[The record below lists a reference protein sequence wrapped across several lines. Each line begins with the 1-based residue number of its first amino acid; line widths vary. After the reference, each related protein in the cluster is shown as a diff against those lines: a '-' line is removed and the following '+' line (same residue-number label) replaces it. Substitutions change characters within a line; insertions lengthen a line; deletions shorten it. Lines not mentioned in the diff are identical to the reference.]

1 MEQSFSNLTPN
12 IVLGIVAHPDDLDVG
27 AGGTMAAFAKQGAEV
42 HYLILTDGGKG
53 SNDPALTSAELTTI
67 RRQEQ
72 RDALE
77 ILGGKQAHFLDYP
90 DGELEI
96 SMILKKDIV
105 KAIRTIKPDVVVTLD
120 PTLVYSARAGI
131 INHPDHRAAGQAVLD
146 AVFPLARDHLT
157 FPELLEQGYQPHKT
171 PTILLINFDA
181 GNFAVDITD
190 TFELKKSAL
199 KAHTS
204 QFGDLEGSTWLRDMA
219 KRNGEQAGYELAESF
234 VRLDIRG

>member
-1 MEQSFSNLTPN
+1 MEQSFSPLTPK

-27 AGGTMAAFAKQGAEV
+27 AGGTMAHFAKQGAEI
-42 HYLILTDGGKG
+42 HYLILTDGSKG
-53 SNDPALTSAELTTI
+53 SEDPNVTSKELTDT

-72 RDALE
+72 RDALA
-77 ILGGKQAHFLDYP
+77 IIGGKSANFLDYP

-96 SMILKKDIV
+96 SMDLKKDIV

-157 FPELLEQGYQPHKT
+157 FPELFAENYLPHKT
-171 PTILLINFDA
+171 ATILLINFDS
-181 GNFAVDITD
+181 GNFSVDITE
-190 TFELKKSAL
+190 TFDLKERAL
-199 KAHTS
+199 KAHAS

-219 KRNGEQAGYELAESF
+219 TYHGTQSGHELAESF
-234 VRLDIRG
+234 VRIDIR